1 MYYLY
6 IFAKTLC
13 FIFPRNICYAIARVS
28 AIIKYHFAKK
38 EREIVLNNLLPIIE
52 NKKKREKCAKKIF
65 INFAYYLVDFFR
77 YSRLDKKFIDKY
89 VIVDGLSN
97 LDKAFSSK
105 KGVIANTAHLG
116 NYELAG
122 AVTSLLGYPFHAV
135 ALAHKDVRVNNFF
148 DKQRKAV
155 GIKIIQAGIATKKC
169 FSLLKGGGFV
179 AFLGDRDFLGAGV
192 KVKMFSREAV
202 LPKGPA
208 FFARKT
214 GAYIVPAFLVREK
227 RNFYRLIFESPID
240 AAKTKTDEEIINEYA
255 KILAKY
261 IKLYPEQWYLF
272 QNYWLKG

>member
-13 FIFPRNICYAIARVS
+13 LILPRKGCYALAKVL
-28 AIIKYHFAKK
+28 ATIKYHFSKK
-38 EREIVLNNLLPIIE
+38 EREITLNNLLPVIE
-52 NKKKREKCAKKIF
+52 NRKKREECAKKIF

-77 YSRLDKKFIDKY
+77 YSRLDKNFIDKY
-89 VIVDGLSN
+89 VTVDGLDN

-135 ALAHKDVRVNNFF
+135 ALAHKDIRINNFF
-148 DKQRKAV
+148 NEQRKAV
-155 GIKIIQAGIATKKC
+155 GMKIINASVATKKC

-179 AFLGDRDFLGAGV
+179 AFLGDRDFLGAGI
-192 KVKMFSREAV
+192 KVKMFSHEAV

-227 RNFYRLIFESPID
+227 QKFYRLIFEAPID
-240 AAKTKTDEEIINEYA
+240 IVKAQTDEEIVKKYA
-255 KILAKY
+255 KILEKY

-272 QNYWLKG
+272 QPYWVKA